1 GRPGDLSNRSR
12 KPFGARRSRVQGGV
26 TRITPVRRA
35 CGYTCAGGSGHPSPR
50 HRQETEMIRPADGM
64 RDLTIDEINLVSGG
78 LAWAYEIRSADG
90 VLDVG
95 MKLDKA

>member
-1 GRPGDLSNRSR
+1 
-12 KPFGARRSRVQGGV
+12 
-26 TRITPVRRA
+26 
-35 CGYTCAGGSGHPSPR
+35 
-50 HRQETEMIRPADGM
+50 MIRPADGM

-95 MKLDKA
+95 MKLDKASGREVPYAIWTAAQ